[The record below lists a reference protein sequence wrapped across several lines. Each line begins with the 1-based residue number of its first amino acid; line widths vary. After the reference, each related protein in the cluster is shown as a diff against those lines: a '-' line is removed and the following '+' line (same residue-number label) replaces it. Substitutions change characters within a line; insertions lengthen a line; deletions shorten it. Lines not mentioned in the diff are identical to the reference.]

1 MRSAKY
7 KFTSIVNSKGAK
19 REVRN
24 WTKSLLDKTVPG
36 HFRFGQK
43 ILDIFVVTL
52 SRARLPSRCTSMGAW
67 NRQNEI
73 DRRGTTRSLLPQ
85 ARLRLEI
92 FSFPFHL

>member
-19 REVRN
+19 CEVRN

-43 ILDIFVVTL
+43 ILDIFVVTQRQVVGERQGKE
-52 SRARLPSRCTSMGAW
+52 SVRESGKGRKAFGRA
-67 NRQNEI
+67 
-73 DRRGTTRSLLPQ
+73 
-85 ARLRLEI
+85 ARVEN
-92 FSFPFHL
+92 

>member
-43 ILDIFVVTL
+43 ILDIFVVTHL
-52 SRARLPSRCTSMGAW
+52 MYHCGTCSSVFTVTDESIVEAKAKADELYGW
-67 NRQNEI
+67 N
-73 DRRGTTRSLLPQ
+73 TVVM
-85 ARLRLEI
+85 
-92 FSFPFHL
+92 

>member
-52 SRARLPSRCTSMGAW
+52 GEEVRGESGTVPSKTLDFMI
-67 NRQNEI
+67 QVV
-73 DRRGTTRSLLPQ
+73 
-85 ARLRLEI
+85 
-92 FSFPFHL
+92 

>member
-1 MRSAKY
+1 MREVRSAKSKNKTFLSSCNCGVRCEVRSAKY

-43 ILDIFVVTL
+43 ILDIFVVT
-52 SRARLPSRCTSMGAW
+52 RLIVHERV
-67 NRQNEI
+67 
-73 DRRGTTRSLLPQ
+73 
-85 ARLRLEI
+85 
-92 FSFPFHL
+92 F